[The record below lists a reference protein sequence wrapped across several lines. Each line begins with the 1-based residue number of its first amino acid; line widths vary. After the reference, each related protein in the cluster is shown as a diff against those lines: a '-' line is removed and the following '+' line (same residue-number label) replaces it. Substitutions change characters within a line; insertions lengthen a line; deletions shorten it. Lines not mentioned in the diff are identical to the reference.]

1 MANKQTQPNLQ
12 GVQGSYINTNGA
24 PTIPQISWKSPLRE
38 IPEIAQ
44 GIADFTKQYQS
55 MRFDE
60 YQAKYDTMANNMY
73 HEMAD
78 ATDPCELQDI
88 KNKYDQMFAKPI
100 DDTVWGKEYM
110 NSTYRRK
117 WEANMQSNYEK
128 VYYGQMHKMSAIQ
141 AERKSNEMAL
151 AAASTGD
158 VNAIGSYWDSTMVS
172 IGNMQHL
179 TVEQK
184 EALQK
189 NTAKNFVS
197 VMFNKDPVLAN
208 SFVQQNSKV
217 LAKYGID
224 PYDIQDKTANW
235 VRQQEDREY
244 TKRLR
249 AEKEKNDAASN
260 LAYDVGM
267 RYKLGEAT
275 ADEVIA
281 TEKRLIEEGNAQQ
294 AKILD
299 SIVFPKNATES
310 KKQLFTEN
318 FGRKVNEYNNMQ
330 DGEEK
335 ETFKQELIGELQTAG
350 NLGYTTP
357 DMRKVWGQS
366 LGITNDSSVNLSP
379 YMQSAETGELT
390 KEQNNELSNML
401 AEGKIKKTTYDAI
414 IDKNDRNKNIGG
426 YKNDIL
432 LGNITTDKEIDN
444 LPVTDKEKVEL
455 KEYRQKAPDHA
466 KDKFYTALSQNNFSE
481 AKKYFPLIKNGK
493 EKNDAVKA
501 LRERAEETV
510 KKRLEENE
518 NKVMDLIADGS
529 ISNYRQIDNLHKN
542 KKISREAVG
551 RLRTALDNKAKEIND
566 SYISNIHN
574 AIIDGR
580 ITTPGQINSIFSKLD
595 LNTPDTAKRYKEAKS
610 LFEKRNERSFAI
622 LTNAMKFVDNLV
634 KKDNQG
640 TTSVTGIMNAENVK
654 YILTVK
660 YNDMMENK
668 ASYEAI
674 EKAFSLDNVGTLAL
688 TNGVT
693 LDDMNKD
700 VFRKM
705 GSFDFNAAK
714 EDFLLDRPM
723 GNYNEYSVEYRQQRQ
738 QLLSTLYNGLEKY
751 VEKEQVKKERS
762 FFDRIIDATV
772 DMFTGSNDDGLND
785 TSKKISDEEL
795 KERINKEGIDLSI
808 GGTNGN

>member
-235 VRQQEDREY
+235 IRQQEDREY
-244 TKRLR
+244 TRNER
-249 AEKEKNDAASN
+249 AKKAQKEA
-260 LAYDVGM
+260 LADIGYNALFTLQSGDGTQADYD
-267 RYKLGEAT
+267 KFDEALNQ
-275 ADEVIA
+275 I
-281 TEKRLIEEGNAQQ
+281 AQQ
-294 AKILD
+294 D
-299 SIVFPKNATES
+299 PKLATTLFKSAYKSTEETKS
-310 KKQLFTEN
+310 KKQQAVMNELADKLKSWDNETDETKKEEIGNEIAQYAIENRDTGILNDTNYKWVVKERLGRTEDGIDLFDYAKTHNAQEVEKAILEN
-318 FGRKVNEYNNMQ
+318 DINGTKATAMRNIQKEYSGYNAK
-330 DGEEK
+330 ESYIVEK
-335 ETFKQELIGELQTAG
+335 EGKVPVETIKSWGFPDAQTKTLLDKRQTERTNRGLKSDEYETIANYVRAG
-350 NLGYTTP
+350 RQFP
-357 DMRKVWGQS
+357 QS
-366 LGITNDSSVNLSP
+366 LYKKLSNQEKGDLRKLIDDKNNEIRRRNGKAVYADALNGLRTPKNISQLYAEDKITHDAAQYAINAYKDTSLGNVTVAKDDLIKDILENGINNYPDKIAVYEAFESKVSDLYNDTNKANRKKDLEDVLSIYSGLEAPYKTLIENVTKKITEITKNDSL
-379 YMQSAETGELT
+379 L
-390 KEQNNELSNML
+390 
-401 AEGKIKKTTYDAI
+401 
-414 IDKNDRNKNIGG
+414 GG
-426 YKNDIL
+426 NDIL
-432 LGNITTDKEIDN
+432 TRISSAKFQEAARTDILKDIKEGKNI
-444 LPVTDKEKVEL
+444 
-455 KEYRQKAPDHA
+455 
-466 KDKFYTALSQNNFSE
+466 
-481 AKKYFPLIKNGK
+481 
-493 EKNDAVKA
+493 
-501 LRERAEETV
+501 
-510 KKRLEENE
+510 
-518 NKVMDLIADGS
+518 
-529 ISNYRQIDNLHKN
+529 
-542 KKISREAVG
+542 
-551 RLRTALDNKAKEIND
+551 KEIND
-566 SYISNIHN
+566 KYNVDYIAKTWFENYKPTTEESETY
-574 AIIDGR
+574 IDREPSRTAGNE
-580 ITTPGQINSIFSKLD
+580 IVELID
-595 LNTPDTAKRYKEAKS
+595 PDG
-610 LFEKRNERSFAI
+610 EKRKKLVE
-622 LTNAMKFVDNLV
+622 TVDNPTL
-634 KKDNQG
+634 
-640 TTSVTGIMNAENVK
+640 TGAV
-654 YILTVK
+654 
-660 YNDMMENK
+660 
-668 ASYEAI
+668 
-674 EKAFSLDNVGTLAL
+674 
-688 TNGVT
+688 
-693 LDDMNKD
+693 KD
-700 VFRKM
+700 V
-705 GSFDFNAAK
+705 AK
-714 EDFLLDRPM
+714 EVKEEI
-723 GNYNEYSVEYRQQRQ
+723 GNTIDSAKDYYNENY
-738 QLLSTLYNGLEKY
+738 G
-751 VEKEQVKKERS
+751 
-762 FFDRIIDATV
+762 
-772 DMFTGSNDDGLND
+772 
-785 TSKKISDEEL
+785 SKKLTGDGAKDAQNHTMEL
-795 KERINKEGIDLSI
+795 R
-808 GGTNGN
+808 